1 MFDHL
6 AKSTT
11 GICEGMVFWASF
23 QIGMRS
29 MGEMLLIRCL
39 SGAHMP
45 VAPPFFRLFHGC
57 GKYAQVMICYYCP
70 KQRNISFVCKP
81 NLCLIN
87 DTNMVAA
94 RSTIA
99 LEILGLEGLR
109 TDLLTI
115 LSHSDSNNITAC
127 SETIRSTFLW
137 IPL

>member
-1 MFDHL
+1 MVDHL

-11 GICEGMVFWASF
+11 GICEGMMFWASL

-29 MGEMLLIRCL
+29 MGEMLLIICS
-39 SGAHMP
+39 SGAPMP

-57 GKYAQVMICYYCP
+57 GKYAQVMICYHRP
-70 KQRNISFVCKP
+70 KHRSLSFHVVCKP

-99 LEILGLEGLR
+99 LEILGLAGLR
-109 TDLLTI
+109 PDLLTI
-115 LSHSDSNNITAC
+115 LSHSDGNNITTC
-127 SETIRSTFLW
+127 SETIRSTFL
-137 IPL
+137 